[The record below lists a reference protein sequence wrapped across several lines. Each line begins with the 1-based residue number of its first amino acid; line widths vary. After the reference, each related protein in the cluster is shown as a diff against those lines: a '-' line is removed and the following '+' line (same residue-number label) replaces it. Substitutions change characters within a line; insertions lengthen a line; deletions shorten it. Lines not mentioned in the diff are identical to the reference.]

1 MYSRGRRGAP
11 AKGVGRVNRRE
22 SSNLSISA
30 NKTTPQQGGFFIG
43 EPRRIEHERPREGTS
58 LPLAVRGGGRRVSEQ
73 IYSCEVRRREAAR
86 QNLSISAKEKALL
99 WQCFFFWRR
108 KRFEHECP
116 RVSEQIYI
124 CEVRRRVAAGRDL
137 SVSSPHSS
145 FLPLFRP
152 YLPPIRPRCPCLCT
166 HIVPTSYNI
175 M

>member
-1 MYSRGRRGAP
+1 MSFHSTEIFSSFLKKYLTKPVSSCIIYCVSSANGRSHLLYTEMYSRGRRGAP

-30 NKTTPQQGGFFIG
+30 
-43 EPRRIEHERPREGTS
+43 
-58 LPLAVRGGGRRVSEQ
+58 
-73 IYSCEVRRREAAR
+73 
-86 QNLSISAKEKALL
+86 KEKALL

-108 KRFEHECP
+108 KRFEHERP
-116 RVSEQIYI
+116 REGTSLLLAVRGGGRRVSEQIYI

>member
-1 MYSRGRRGAP
+1 MVFLLAKRGDLNTSARERERDKRRLWRM
-11 AKGVGRVNRRE
+11 KR
-22 SSNLSISA
+22 S
-30 NKTTPQQGGFFIG
+30 
-43 EPRRIEHERPREGTS
+43 
-58 LPLAVRGGGRRVSEQ
+58 RVSEQ
-73 IYSCEVRRREAAR
+73 IRSIAPLGAQGDYICEVRRREAAR

-108 KRFEHECP
+108 KRFEHERP
-116 RVSEQIYI
+116 REGTSLPLAVRGGGRRVSEQIYI
-124 CEVRRRVAAGRDL
+124 CEVRRREAAGRDL

-152 YLPPIRPRCPCLCT
+152 CLPPIRPRCPCLCT